1 MAVAERVDSRLQLVF
16 ENGMDPVSGDMTYKT
31 KSFNNVKVNATAD
44 QLLAI
49 TDVLVPLQQQV
60 LFQIKRNDAE
70 IITAE

>member
-16 ENGMDPVSGDMTYKT
+16 ESGIDPVSGDMTYKT
-31 KSFNNVKVNATAD
+31 KSFNNVKVNATSD

-49 TDVLVPLQQQV
+49 TDALVPLQQQT